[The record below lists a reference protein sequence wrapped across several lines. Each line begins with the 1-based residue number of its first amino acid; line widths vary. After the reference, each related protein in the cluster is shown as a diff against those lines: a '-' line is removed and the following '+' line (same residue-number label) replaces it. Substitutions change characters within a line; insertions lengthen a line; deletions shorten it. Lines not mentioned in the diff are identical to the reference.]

1 MREWLDDAGTRIAKR
16 VGDEP
21 GEYALGE
28 QEIEL
33 LLALAGTAAHSSG
46 DRTNAPLATFLAG
59 LALGRHSDRS
69 LEEIAAAASDTPV

>member
-1 MREWLDDAGTRIAKR
+1 MREWLVDAQTRVAER

-21 GEYALGE
+21 EAYALGE

-59 LALGRHSDRS
+59 LALGRHGDAS
-69 LEEIAAAASDTPV
+69 LEEIAAAASGTLS

>member
-1 MREWLDDAGTRIAKR
+1 MREWLQDAETRIAVR

-21 GEYALGE
+21 GQYALGE
-28 QEIEL
+28 EEIEL
-33 LLALAGTAAHSSG
+33 LLALAGTAAHASG

-59 LALGRHSDRS
+59 LALGRHGDRS